1 MSEMEQP
8 VALPELVEGTVDA
21 TLLEQLVRDL
31 TSLTTIQEIHL
42 KGGAASHAERSH
54 VGLPEAVDL
63 LVGGQLRGLQVRYLW
78 QNVGWIDTLLR
89 TPGGIKIVRTKEPT
103 FTTEAN
109 DRL

>member
-31 TSLTTIQEIHL
+31 TSLTTIQEIQL

-63 LVGGQLRGLQVRYLW
+63 LVGLQVRYLW